1 MRTVA
6 IKSKLIRVHTS
17 QLTKQDRLCVD
28 LINQPACK
36 QKGEWGGKKPPY
48 GWAEKVFWGRRGLR
62 RWKPFCIFGNIY
74 RRLVS
79 KRREGRVGVWESRG
93 QEALSARMEAQEC
106 FSLSRQVGSKTYNRM
121 FYVFNV
127 AGIGSITVNLES
139 TTNATR
145 HNQRPRLSVCVCGW
159 VCGNS
164 LIKYLWPNHGSY
176 ISPETRRQSGRVTGK
191 YIQTGVNFLHPQT
204 QPNTH

>member
-1 MRTVA
+1 M
-6 IKSKLIRVHTS
+6 
-17 QLTKQDRLCVD
+17 
-28 LINQPACK
+28 
-36 QKGEWGGKKPPY
+36 
-48 GWAEKVFWGRRGLR
+48 
-62 RWKPFCIFGNIY
+62 
-74 RRLVS
+74 
-79 KRREGRVGVWESRG
+79 GVWESQG

-164 LIKYLWPNHGSY
+164 LIKYL
-176 ISPETRRQSGRVTGK
+176 
-191 YIQTGVNFLHPQT
+191 
-204 QPNTH
+204 